1 MTEATDRNSRGQLV
15 KKSARSTRD
24 NESRAPLQWRP
35 PGMLDVPEPPE
46 GMKWRW
52 VRHEVRGNADNSNVY
67 KRTRQGYEP
76 VKPDQL
82 GNFDTD
88 SMVGGPHDG
97 VVRSGDL
104 ILMQVP
110 KEIAESRNDYFKDR
124 TARLQQA
131 VDAELNQ
138 NAAQTMDG
146 KGIHRANTSSVTKN
160 SPHNETEF
168 ED

>member
-1 MTEATDRNSRGQLV
+1 
-15 KKSARSTRD
+15 
-24 NESRAPLQWRP
+24 
-35 PGMLDVPEPPE
+35 
-46 GMKWRW
+46 
-52 VRHEVRGNADNSNVY
+52 
-67 KRTRQGYEP
+67 
-76 VKPDQL
+76 
-82 GNFDTD
+82 
-88 SMVGGPHDG
+88 
-97 VVRSGDL
+97 
-104 ILMQVP
+104 MQVP
-110 KEIAESRNDYFKDR
+110 EEIAESRNDYFKDR